1 MGRGGIVSQPQQKIA
16 TRDAY
21 GDALVELGKKRSE
34 VVALDADLSGSTK
47 TSKFAKAFPDRFFN
61 IGIAEQDMMGTAA
74 GLAIGGKMPFASTFA
89 VFATGRAWEQ
99 IRQSICY
106 PNLNVKIVASHAGV
120 TVGEDGGSHQSLED
134 IAVMRVL
141 PNMTVIVPADGVETA
156 QVVEAIAGHRGPCYV
171 RTGRNKVP
179 VLFGPDYRFTIGK
192 AHVFHAGKD
201 AAVIAAG
208 IMVAEA
214 LKAREML
221 LAEGIDA
228 GVINMSTIK
237 PLDAEAVI
245 AAAKRCGAVVTAEEH
260 SIIGGLGGAV
270 AECLAESC
278 PVPMVRIGVRDQ
290 FGTSG
295 EPDGLVKHY
304 KLSAADIATAVK
316 EAIRKKKVRSKE

>member
-1 MGRGGIVSQPQQKIA
+1 VSQAQKIA

-21 GDALVELGKKRSE
+21 GDALVALGKRRSD

-74 GLAIGGKMPFASTFA
+74 GLAIGGKLPFASTFA

-134 IAVMRVL
+134 IAVMRVI
-141 PNMTVIVPADGVETA
+141 PNMTVIVPADAVETA
-156 QVVEAIAGHRGPCYV
+156 QAIDAVAEHKGPCYV
-171 RTGRNKVP
+171 RVGRNKVP
-179 VLFGPDYRFTIGK
+179 VLFGPDYRFRIGR
-192 AHVFHAGKD
+192 AHVFHQGTD
-201 AAVIAAG
+201 AVIIATG

-214 LKAREML
+214 LKAREQL

-237 PLDAEAVI
+237 PLDADAVV
-245 AAAKRCGAVVTAEEH
+245 AAARRCGAVVTAEEH
-260 SIIGGLGGAV
+260 SIVGGLGSAV
-270 AECLAESC
+270 AEVLAESS
-278 PVPMVRIGVRDQ
+278 PAPLVRIGIRDQ

-295 EPDGLVKHY
+295 DPEGLLAHF
-304 KLSAADIATAVK
+304 KLAAGDIKAGVK
-316 EAIRKKKVRSKE
+316 EAIGKKK

>member
-1 MGRGGIVSQPQQKIA
+1 VSQPQQKIA

-21 GDALVELGKKRSE
+21 GDALVELGKKRE
-34 VVALDADLSGSTK
+34 DVVALDADLSGSTK

-74 GLAIGGKMPFASTFA
+74 GLAIGGKVPFASTFA

-141 PNMTVIVPADGVETA
+141 PNMTVIVPADGVETSQA
-156 QVVEAIAGHRGPCYV
+156 IEAVAAYKGPCYV

-179 VLFGPDYRFTIGK
+179 VICPPDYRFRIGK
-192 AHVFHAGKD
+192 AHVFHEGKD
-201 AAVIAAG
+201 AAIIATG

-214 LKAREML
+214 LKAHDL
-221 LAEGIDA
+221 LKAEGIDA

-260 SIIGGLGGAV
+260 SIIGGLGSAV
-270 AECLAESC
+270 AEVLAESA
-278 PVPMVRIGVRDQ
+278 PAPMVRVGIRDQ

-295 EPDGLVKHY
+295 DPDGLLAHY
-304 KLSAADIATAVK
+304 KLSAADLKAAVH
-316 EAIRKKKVRSKE
+316 EVIKKKTR

>member
-1 MGRGGIVSQPQQKIA
+1 MSQTQQKIA

-21 GDALVELGKKRSE
+21 GDALVELGKKRSD

-74 GLAIGGKMPFASTFA
+74 GLAIGGKLPFASTFA

-99 IRQSICY
+99 VRQSICY

-141 PNMTVIVPADGVETA
+141 PHMTVIVPADGVETA
-156 QVVEAIAGHRGPCYV
+156 QAVAAVAEHKGPCYV

-179 VLFGPDYRFTIGK
+179 VLFGADYRFQIGK
-192 AHVFHAGKD
+192 AHVFHPGKD
-201 AAVIAAG
+201 CAIIATG

-214 LKAREML
+214 LKARESL

-260 SIIGGLGGAV
+260 SIIGGLGSAV
-270 AECLAESC
+270 AEVLVESS
-278 PVPMVRIGVRDQ
+278 PAPLVRIGVRDQ

-295 EPDGLVKHY
+295 EPDGLLQHY
-304 KLSAADIATAVK
+304 RLSAADIKAAVH
-316 EAIRKKKVRSKE
+316 EAIKKKR